1 MRAQMLITYNNTP
14 SNAKSVGW
22 NDLPEYCRGDVA
34 NASKVTH
41 DHVKG
46 LFIFHKAPEQ
56 DVNVLLEAFRL

>member
-1 MRAQMLITYNNTP
+1 MFRSFSLIVF
-14 SNAKSVGW
+14 SVG
-22 NDLPEYCRGDVA
+22 LLIAGIA

-56 DVNVLLEAFRL
+56 DVNVLSEAFRL